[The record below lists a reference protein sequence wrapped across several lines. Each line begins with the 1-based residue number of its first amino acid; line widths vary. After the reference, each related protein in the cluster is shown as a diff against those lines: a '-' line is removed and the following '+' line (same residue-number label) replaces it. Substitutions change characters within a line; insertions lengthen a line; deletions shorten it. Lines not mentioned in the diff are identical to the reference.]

1 MSNIF
6 RNSKDNLDGKPT
18 RYFSKRQEDAV
29 AKSVGGRTTP
39 NSGATMFAPGDVS
52 NDKYLIECKTKM
64 KKSKSI
70 SIQEDWLVK
79 LKEEAIF
86 AGKEHEAL
94 FFNFG
99 PDEPNYVII
108 SEDLFNMLNNT
119 INEVLKD
126 EK

>member
-6 RNSKDNLDGKPT
+6 RNTKESENKKST

-29 AKSVGGRTTP
+29 AKSIGGRTTP

-64 KKSKSI
+64 THADSI
-70 SIQEDWLVK
+70 SIKKDWLLK
-79 LKEEAIF
+79 LKEEAAF
-86 AGKEHEAL
+86 AGKEFEAL

-99 PDEPNYVII
+99 PDEENYVII

-119 INEVLKD
+119 IKEFND
-126 EK
+126 R